1 MSRLSFFALIV
12 LLVALCGSHAGSP
25 NALCQ
30 AVPDPGADDSDASNP
45 QSAIRNPQ
53 SDVSDAQDLIFLGPL
68 RPLLIRVHVTIY
80 GKPFREVWQENAA
93 RVFADGDRD
102 GDGVVPLAPREQGTG
117 EREQG
122 TGETAKGEGD
132 EGKSG
137 GGESASDQG
146 QSTDVA
152 SAASENP
159 EPKTQKPVTSELDA
173 LAAAVAADLSQDVAR
188 TRDALVQLANE
199 HAGKLTCQDV
209 TRYLER
215 VSPPFAAIEV
225 PGRAVAGQA
234 LFPLLD
240 TDGDQQLTAEELAAA
255 EVRLRRQDFDDDE
268 LITKREL
275 AVAPYAAE
283 LSAADSTALPGAGRI
298 VLVAPG
304 TDGAVVRG
312 LLLKRY
318 DRDGDGSLLA
328 TPSDGQ
334 TAEVTLADDQLA
346 ALDADGDGR
355 LDGAELAEFAN
366 RAPAVELAVR
376 LGEAPRRVSRR
387 RDDDTAKPGPADA
400 IVKVLPGE
408 AYRVS
413 LADAD
418 IELRRNNRNP
428 AKSQQEQELQL
439 SQFDAD
445 ANGYLDEKE
454 AANVPNL
461 AGAFAAVD
469 RDGNGKIFGDEFNAY
484 AERLAQAAACR
495 LLLEVADDGQD
506 LFRLLDTRLD
516 NRLTARELRGAAG
529 VLAAHDTNGDG
540 RLNGREVPLRMELEV
555 SRNTPSRAQA
565 AAARPVRS
573 TGAANR
579 STTSK
584 RGPAWFQKLD
594 RNDDGD
600 VSRREFPGPADV
612 FDRLDADHDGL
623 IDADEAEAE
632 TRR

>member
-1 MSRLSFFALIV
+1 MI
-12 LLVALCGSHAGSP
+12 LLAVALAACDVPFSY
-25 NALCQ
+25 ALQ
-30 AVPDPGADDSDASNP
+30 REDESTSNP
-45 QSAIRNPQ
+45 KS
-53 SDVSDAQDLIFLGPL
+53 SDAQDLIFLGPL
-68 RPLLIRVHVTIY
+68 RPLLIRLHVTIY
-80 GKPFREVWQENAA
+80 GKPFREVWQENAT
-93 RVFADGDRD
+93 RVFAEGDRD
-102 GDGVVPLAPREQGTG
+102 GDGVVAVVSPSVPPVEVKI
-117 EREQG
+117 
-122 TGETAKGEGD
+122 ET
-132 EGKSG
+132 
-137 GGESASDQG
+137 Q
-146 QSTDVA
+146 
-152 SAASENP
+152 SAAPATTVEDDPKSAVPPAGEKSENP
-159 EPKTQKPVTSELDA
+159 KPSSELDA
-173 LAAAVAADLSQDVAR
+173 LAAAAATDLAQDVMR

-199 HAGKLTCQDV
+199 HGGKLTCEVV

-215 VSPPFAAIEV
+215 LSPPFAAIEV

-283 LSAADSTALPGAGRI
+283 LSAANLPGALAGAGRI
-298 VLVAPG
+298 VLIAPD
-304 TDGAVVRG
+304 TDASIVRT
-312 LLLKRY
+312 LLLNRY
-318 DRDGDGSLLA
+318 DRDGDGTLLA
-328 TPSDGQ
+328 VPTDPTTSGSPM
-334 TAEVTLADDQLA
+334 EVALAADQLA

-355 LDGAELAEFAN
+355 LDGAELAAFAQH
-366 RAPAVELAVR
+366 APAVELAVR

-387 RDDDTAKPGPADA
+387 RDDDAAKSGPADA
-400 IVKVLPGE
+400 VVKVLPGE

-445 ANGYLDEKE
+445 ANGYLDANE

-484 AERLAQAAACR
+484 VERLAQAAACR

-516 NRLTARELRGAAG
+516 NKLTARELRGAAA

-555 SRNTPSRAQA
+555 SRNTPARAQA

-573 TGAANR
+573 AGTANR
-579 STTSK
+579 GTATK

-623 IDADEAEAE
+623 IDADEAERAA
-632 TRR
+632 RK